1 MCYHF
6 LVMNTQYPLLYTE
19 KWVNHFCTNI
29 IGFMDAFCN
38 GAEEITDSEEAFE
51 FLYEWYM
58 ENIMGWIDLPDEYH
72 NEDDGCRDMD
82 AESEAERIM
91 MFILPEVSKRERGM
105 KRISKRFLKQFH
117 EKMESWLYDSE
128 EEKQQW
134 YKDFKKEIKIIIK
147 RPWGHEVIIKR

>member
-1 MCYHF
+1 
-6 LVMNTQYPLLYTE
+6 MNTQYPLLYTE
-19 KWVNHFCTNI
+19 KWVNHFCTSI
-29 IGFMDAFCN
+29 VSFMDAFCN

-128 EEKQQW
+128 EEKKQW
-134 YKDFKKEIKIIIK
+134 YKDFKNLFHIEIKK
-147 RPWGHEVIIKR
+147 PWGHEVVQRRPIN

>member
-1 MCYHF
+1 
-6 LVMNTQYPLLYTE
+6 MNTQYPLLYTE
-19 KWVNHFCTNI
+19 KWVNHFCVSI
-29 IGFMDAFCN
+29 ISFMDAFCN

-58 ENIMGWIDLPDEYH
+58 ENIMGWIELPDEYH
-72 NEDDGCRDMD
+72 DENDGCRDMN

-91 MFILPEVSKRERGM
+91 MFILPMVSKRERGM

-128 EEKQQW
+128 EEKKQW
-134 YKDFKKEIKIIIK
+134 YKDFKKLFRIELNKG
-147 RPWGHEVIIKR
+147 WGHTIMPLKPIMR